1 MKKIKNL
8 FNKNLAWIVLF
19 ICIILFLALAEDVFN
34 NEIMKGD
41 IIGYKFISSYLINNK
56 LTPIMKIITWFGS
69 AVPLLLITLLLILF
83 IKNKKVGFTVG
94 INLVIITIL
103 NQTLKAILQRSRPS
117 EYIIKETGYSFPSG
131 HSMVSMAFYGY
142 LIYLIYNNIKNKYLR
157 TILIL
162 ILSLLIFLIGL
173 SRIYLGV
180 HYVSDVIAGFV
191 ISIAYLIIFTKII
204 YKWRSQNEK

>member
-1 MKKIKNL
+1 MKKIRNL
-8 FNKNLAWIVLF
+8 FNKSFIWIILF
-19 ICIILFLALAEDVFN
+19 ICIVLFLSLAEDVLK
-34 NEIMKGD
+34 NEIMKSD
-41 IIGYKFISSYLINNK
+41 IIGYEFISNYLINNK

-69 AVPLLLITLLLILF
+69 AVPLLLITFLLILF
-83 IKNKKVGFTVG
+83 IKNKKIGFTVG

-103 NQTLKAILQRSRPS
+103 NQILKAILQRPRPS

-142 LIYLIYNNIKNKYLR
+142 LIYLIYNNIKNKNLKI
-157 TILIL
+157 TLIL

-173 SRIYLGV
+173 SRIYLGA
-180 HYVSDVIAGFV
+180 HYVSDVIAGFT

-204 YKWRSQNEK
+204 YKWRR